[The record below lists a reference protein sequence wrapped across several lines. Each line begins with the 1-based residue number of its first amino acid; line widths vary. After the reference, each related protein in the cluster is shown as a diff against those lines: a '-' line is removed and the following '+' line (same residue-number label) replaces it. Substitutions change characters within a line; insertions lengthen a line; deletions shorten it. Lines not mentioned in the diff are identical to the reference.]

1 MMLKLGVLGLFTA
14 KPGKEAEVTDLLD
27 IARGFAAEAY
37 QTLVWYAFQIDSSPF
52 GIFDAFADDAGRQ
65 AHLNGRIPA
74 LFAQVGAGPPRRR
87 ARRPPDRHPRGRSR
101 IADHGAVIR
110 RTS

>member
-1 MMLKLGVLGLFTA
+1 MMLKLGVLALFTA

-27 IARGFAAEAY
+27 IARGFAAEED
-37 QTLVWYAFQIDSSPF
+37 QTLVWYAFQNDSSPF

-74 LFAQVGAGPPRRR
+74 LFAQVGPDLLAAEPDV
-87 ARRPPDRHPRGRSR
+87 RPTD
-101 IADHGAVIR
+101 IFAVDLG
-110 RTS
+110 